1 MATMQFSAEVFMP
14 VIIFSNSNWSIVV
27 LNDFYH
33 PTTVTW
39 CMHLLLAFVLSVR
52 VIMKR
57 PATGVALAWL
67 LVINAIPCLGVLV
80 YLLIGERRISRSRLQ
95 TIRQLQSDYAQVVEH
110 AVHEGLVDVNWDKHS
125 DVAQSMGLLGWRMV
139 GSPTVCGSSYELLG
153 GTLNIL
159 RRIANDIDEAQHSVL
174 MEFYIWNPGGLA
186 DEVLAAVIRAQNRG
200 VQCCLLIDAVGARPW
215 WKGSQPDELRAVG
228 VELRPALPVGFFRTL
243 VGRSDL
249 RLHRKIVV
257 IDSEV
262 SWTGSMNL
270 VDPRF
275 FKQDRGV
282 GEWVDAMVRLQGSV
296 VSPLAAT
303 MIGDWI
309 LEGDDSLSEL
319 VSRHQL
325 HLVDPTGTADI
336 QVIPSGPGET
346 NDGLLQM
353 ILTMINGA
361 REELVLTT
369 PYLVPDE
376 SLLRAIR
383 GASARGVKVQ
393 VIVPEKVDSIMTRY
407 ASRSYYE
414 DLLHAGVE
422 LYLYREGLLH
432 TKSITIDGQIS
443 MFGTVNFDMRSL
455 WLNYE
460 VALFVYDCGFAGKL
474 RELQQTY
481 LDSSEQIDHEV
492 WSKRPFGKQLLENTL
507 RLLSP
512 LL

>member
-1 MATMQFSAEVFMP
+1 ML
-14 VIIFSNSNWSIVV
+14 SN
-27 LNDFYH
+27 LYH

-39 CMHLLLAFVLSVR
+39 SIHLIFAFILSVR

-57 PATGVALAWL
+57 PSTGVALAWL
-67 LVINAIPCLGVLV
+67 LVINAIPIVGEVV
-80 YLLIGERRISRSRLQ
+80 YLLVGERRISWSRREG
-95 TIRQLQSDYAQVVEH
+95 IKQLRSDYA
-110 AVHEGLVDVNWDKHS
+110 AVIDQAVDEGLVTIDWEKHCEL
-125 DVAQSMGLLGWRMV
+125 ARSMNRLGCQMV
-139 GSPTVCGSSYELLG
+139 GSPTVSGSDYELFG
-153 GTLNIL
+153 ETEEIL
-159 RRIANDIDEAQHSVL
+159 RGITRDIDQADRSVL
-174 MEFYIWNPGGLA
+174 MEFYIWGSGGLA
-186 DEVLAAVIRAQNRG
+186 DEVLAAVIRAQKRG
-200 VQCCLLIDAVGARPW
+200 VHCCLLIDALGARPW
-215 WKGSQPDELRAVG
+215 WKGRQPAELRAAG
-228 VELRPALPVGFFRTL
+228 VELRPALPVGLFRTL
-243 VGRSDL
+243 VGRTDL

-262 SWTGSMNL
+262 AWTGSMNL
-270 VDPRF
+270 VDPKF
-275 FKQDRGV
+275 FKQDSGV

-303 MIGDWI
+303 MIGDWT

-325 HLVDPTGTADI
+325 HLVDPQGVADI

-376 SLLRAIR
+376 SLLRALR
-383 GASARGVKVQ
+383 GAAARGVKVR
-393 VIVPEKVDSIMTRY
+393 VIVPQKVDSVMTRY
-407 ASRSYYE
+407 ASRSYYD
-414 DLLHAGVE
+414 DLLNSGIE
-422 LYLYREGLLH
+422 LYLYHGGLLH
-432 TKSITIDGQIS
+432 TKSITVDGHVS

-460 VALFVYDCGFAGKL
+460 VALFVYDDGFGKKL
-474 RELQQTY
+474 RDLQQSY
-481 LDSSEQIDHEV
+481 LDDSEIVDRDS
-492 WSKRPFGKQLLENTL
+492 WSKRSFAERLLENTL
-507 RLLSP
+507 RLVSP